1 MRNFVVK
8 YGSVVVNIIAFFT
21 FIGII
26 ISSIAVM
33 MNQGLWAGLVSLWA
47 GIVGFVLAFFMIYLV
62 MSINEHLSNLCEHYG
77 NKY

>member
-8 YGSVVVNIIAFFT
+8 YGSFVVNIIAFFT

-26 ISSIAVM
+26 ISAIAVM
-33 MNQGLWAGLVSLWA
+33 MNQGVWAGLVSLWA

-62 MSINEHLSNLCEHYG
+62 MSINEHLANLCEHYG